1 MPLKKTVTFEADTQ
15 QAEAAIKKLTQA
27 EKKAAAERK
36 KQLAD
41 QKKEQGELIDSMGMF
56 GMSVGGLKKNF
67 QALKVAS
74 SLTFKSMKAGLIA
87 TGIGAFVVAIGSLT
101 SYFTQTK
108 RGAEILETALAGMG
122 AVVSVIIDR
131 MSALGELIINGVK
144 LWLSPIKA
152 VGKALKGDFKGALDT
167 VQKSFKDVKESGE
180 KTFKG
185 IGAEV
190 KKEIKIMTDLSKA
203 TIALR
208 DSQRE
213 LNVETAKQRAEVEAL
228 KLIAEDRTKTEEER
242 LVAAEEAF
250 RIEQELVDQRVANAA
265 EAVRIQKEEMAASE
279 NTAEDL
285 DKLAELEIN
294 LFNIQQ
300 ESGTKQIELNN
311 KINAIKQETI
321 NKIKQEEQ
329 AEKDKIAAVEAAEL
343 KAKQD
348 KAKSDETFQKEVIN
362 RNQTE
367 EEKEIDAIKVKYQ
380 GFQDDLAARKDDLV
394 DYFSLQDELNVELAQ
409 EIGKIEQKHK
419 EQREKEADA
428 KAEEV
433 EKEVERQ
440 TQSRTRD
447 QENLDFLDIYFADA
461 AYIRE
466 TYTQDQINE
475 IVEPERIRRQ
485 EVAKTAAFEDAQR
498 QAGLSAAKGVTDAL
512 GGLAKEGTKGA
523 KAMALTGILI
533 DTAKGISGAIAA
545 GAGLMF
551 PGNLVAIATGVSSV
565 LAGIANAKKIFS
577 KAGGGGGGIDTSV
590 GSSVS
595 SGGGGIRSGEA
606 NIPNIEN
613 MGNTQ
618 LGEDTP
624 VAPVQAYVV
633 ENDISSSQALQEE
646 LETQATL

>member
-15 QAEAAIKKLTQA
+15 KVEKAIKKLTQA
-27 EKKAAAERK
+27 EKKAADARK

-41 QKKEQGELIDSMGMF
+41 QKKQQGELINSMGMF
-56 GMSVGGLKKNF
+56 GVTVGGLKKSF
-67 QALKVAS
+67 QSLKVAS
-74 SLTFKSMKAGLIA
+74 GMTFKSMKAGLIA
-87 TGIGAFVVAIGSLT
+87 TGIGAFVVAIGSLV

-108 RGAEILETALAGMG
+108 RGAEILETALAGVG
-122 AVVSVIIDR
+122 AVVSVITDR

-167 VQKSFKDVKESGE
+167 VKDSFNDVKESGE
-180 KTFKG
+180 KAFKG

-190 KKEIKIMTDLSKA
+190 KKEIKLMTELKKA
-203 TIALR
+203 AIALR

-242 LVAAEEAF
+242 LEAAEEAF
-250 RIEQELVDQRVANAA
+250 RIEQELLDKRVANAA
-265 EAVRIQKEEMAASE
+265 EAVRIQQEQMAASE

-285 DKLAELEIN
+285 DKLAELEIA

-329 AEKDKIAAVEAAEL
+329 AEKDKIAAIQAAEL
-343 KAKQD
+343 KAQKE
-348 KAKSDETFQKEVIN
+348 KAISDANFQKNVID
-362 RNQTE
+362 RNKSAEQQ
-367 EEKEIDAIKVKYQ
+367 EIDSLKLKYQ
-380 GFQDDLAARKDDLV
+380 GFLNDLEERKDELV
-394 DYFSLQDELNVELAQ
+394 DYFSLQDELNIELAQ
-409 EIGKIEQKHK
+409 GITAIQNKFK
-419 EQREKEADA
+419 EKRKEEADA
-428 KAEEV
+428 RAEEV
-433 EKEVERQ
+433 EQEIERQ
-440 TQSRTRD
+440 TQSRNRD
-447 QENLDFLDIYFADA
+447 QENLDFLDLYFADA

-466 TYTQDQINE
+466 TYTQDQINQ
-475 IVEPERIRRQ
+475 IVEPERIRR
-485 EVAKTAAFEDAQR
+485 EEIAKTAAFEDAKR
-498 QAGLSAAKGVTDAL
+498 QANLSAAKGLTNAL

-523 KAMALTGILI
+523 KALALTSILI
-533 DTAKGISGAIAA
+533 DTAKGVSGAIAA
-545 GAGLMF
+545 GAGIPF
-551 PGNLVAIATGVSSV
+551 PGNLVAIVTGVTSV
-565 LAGIANAKKIFS
+565 LAGIANAKATLS
-577 KAGGGGGGIDTSV
+577 KVPGGGGGGGTPSVSVASGV
-590 GSSVS
+590 GSIGTGDFNAPNV
-595 SGGGGIRSGEA
+595 E
-606 NIPNIEN
+606 NIGTTE
-613 MGNTQ
+613 

-633 ENDISSSQALQEE
+633 ENDISESQALQEE

>member
-1 MPLKKTVTFEADTQ
+1 MPLKKTVTYEADTK
-15 QAEAAIKKLTQA
+15 QAEEGIKKLTQA
-27 EKKAAAERK
+27 EKKAADERK

-41 QKKEQGELIDSMGMF
+41 QKKDQQELINSMGMF
-56 GMSVGGLKKNF
+56 GMTVGGLKQNF
-67 QALKVAS
+67 KGLKTAA

-87 TGIGAFVVAIGSLT
+87 TGIGAFVVAIGSLA

-108 RGAEILETALAGMG
+108 RGAEILETALAGVG
-122 AVVSVIIDR
+122 AVVSVITDR

-167 VQKSFKDVKESGE
+167 VKGSFKDVKESGE
-180 KTFKG
+180 KAFKG

-190 KKEIKIMTDLSKA
+190 KNEIKLMTELSKA
-203 TIALR
+203 AIALR

-250 RIEQELVDQRVANAA
+250 RIEQELLDKRVANAE
-265 EAVRIQKEEMAASE
+265 EAVRIQQEQMATSE
-279 NTAEDL
+279 NLEEDL

-348 KAKSDETFQKEVIN
+348 RAKSDTEFQDEVIN
-362 RNQTE
+362 RNQSA
-367 EEKEIDAIKVKYQ
+367 EEKEIEDLKASYQ
-380 GFQDDLAARKDDLV
+380 RKQELLEERKDELV
-394 DYFSLQDELNVELAQ
+394 DFFSLRDELNIELAQ
-409 EIGKIEQKHK
+409 GIERIEQKH
-419 EQREKEADA
+419 
-428 KAEEV
+428 
-433 EKEVERQ
+433 
-440 TQSRTRD
+440 RD
-447 QENLDFLDIYFADA
+447 QEKANADKKTQEAEQESARQMQQRLRDEENLEFLDLYYSDA
-461 AYIRE
+461 ADIRE
-466 TYTQDQINE
+466 NWTQEEINQL
-475 IVEPERIRRQ
+475 VEPERKKR
-485 EVAKTAAFEDAQR
+485 ELMKETALVEDAAR
-498 QAGLSAAKGVTDAL
+498 QAKLSATKGVTDAL
-512 GGLAKEGTKGA
+512 GGLMKEGSKGA

-545 GAGLMF
+545 GAGVPF
-551 PGNLVAIATGVSSV
+551 PGNLVAIATGVTSV
-565 LAGIANAKKIFS
+565 LAGIANAKKVFS
-577 KAGGGGGGIDTSV
+577 KAGGGSAGGSESV
-590 GSSVS
+590 SVS
-595 SGGGGIRSGEA
+595 SGGGGGRRSGEF
-606 NIPNIEN
+606 IPNVEN
-613 MGNTQ
+613 IGTTE
-618 LGEDTP
+618 LGQDTP
-624 VAPVQAYVV
+624 VAPIQAYVV
-633 ENDISSSQALQEE
+633 ENDISNSQALQEE
-646 LETQATL
+646 LEVQATL